1 MKKTVLA
8 LVFLLVCGSVFA
20 AKDPLPYL
28 DAGEKCLE
36 AKQYDKA
43 LQEFLQAEK
52 TASTTRGKADLG
64 KVYYAKGDYQT
75 AIKYLKLAV
84 GVDKKYLPWVT
95 QAYYKAGNTSEAIVT
110 AKKVLDLGPGS
121 FNADDWKMNIDLCV
135 TLGQM
140 ESLIFVIRKNIETDP
155 KNPYLYVDLA
165 AFYNLSK
172 QYNEAVTAA
181 QKAIELKQDSE
192 TAYNELG
199 KAYVKGGRF
208 KEAVKA
214 FRKAV
219 EINPTVADLRKNLA
233 FYLMQMADY
242 QQALDVISG
251 LIALEGKNVND
262 KTLLWRAIAYYHVG
276 RYREAMADVEQAAA
290 AFSRTTCGM
299 EVAIIKG
306 SAVAQNVVPDGP
318 AALAGINSGDVIL
331 KVNGQQIKRWGPDKF
346 KQTFES
352 KPGLESTLTIKPVA
366 GKKQLDKKLI
376 SQEVI
381 APQAADI
388 LGLKSLIF
396 LATDDKAM
404 FSLTAAKALSLDQ
417 AAVIA
422 RLADGFLQLEEGKPE
437 IAAKKFEALD
447 LTNDYP
453 LGWDQKIMGQAQ
465 ALASLERYDEA
476 VEVYMSGRD
485 DTLAVNAPAMLERGK
500 FIEIIRP
507 QIDAWKAKAD
517 QCIAENRFQEALT
530 ILTRVLALS
539 DSDEPAIRKK
549 IFETAGKMT
558 TAAEI
563 SEEARKYMLRAEI
576 LAKDNDLIGAVTELR
591 HAIKRAPF
599 AANLY
604 YNASVHYGNLEKY
617 AEAIRYMKLYLE
629 AAPDSPSSRAV
640 KDKVIEWEL
649 LLEKKGR

>member
-1 MKKTVLA
+1 
-8 LVFLLVCGSVFA
+8 
-20 AKDPLPYL
+20 
-28 DAGEKCLE
+28 
-36 AKQYDKA
+36 
-43 LQEFLQAEK
+43 
-52 TASTTRGKADLG
+52 
-64 KVYYAKGDYQT
+64 
-75 AIKYLKLAV
+75 
-84 GVDKKYLPWVT
+84 
-95 QAYYKAGNTSEAIVT
+95 
-110 AKKVLDLGPGS
+110 
-121 FNADDWKMNIDLCV
+121 
-135 TLGQM
+135 
-140 ESLIFVIRKNIETDP
+140 
-155 KNPYLYVDLA
+155 
-165 AFYNLSK
+165 
-172 QYNEAVTAA
+172 
-181 QKAIELKQDSE
+181 
-192 TAYNELG
+192 
-199 KAYVKGGRF
+199 
-208 KEAVKA
+208 
-214 FRKAV
+214 
-219 EINPTVADLRKNLA
+219 
-233 FYLMQMADY
+233 
-242 QQALDVISG
+242 
-251 LIALEGKNVND
+251 
-262 KTLLWRAIAYYHVG
+262 
-276 RYREAMADVEQAAA
+276 
-290 AFSRTTCGM
+290 
-299 EVAIIKG
+299 
-306 SAVAQNVVPDGP
+306 
-318 AALAGINSGDVIL
+318 
-331 KVNGQQIKRWGPDKF
+331 
-346 KQTFES
+346 
-352 KPGLESTLTIKPVA
+352 
-366 GKKQLDKKLI
+366 
-376 SQEVI
+376 
-381 APQAADI
+381 
-388 LGLKSLIF
+388 
-396 LATDDKAM
+396 M